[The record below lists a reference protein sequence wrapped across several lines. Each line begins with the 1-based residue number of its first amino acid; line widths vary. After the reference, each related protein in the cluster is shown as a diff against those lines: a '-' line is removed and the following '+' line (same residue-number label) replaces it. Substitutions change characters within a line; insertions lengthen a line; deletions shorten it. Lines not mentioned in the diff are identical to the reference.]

1 VTRGEIYRTSERLP
15 ERGHKPGF
23 YVIVSRRFVVE
34 NDDISTVICAPVYSA
49 VLGVATEIV
58 LGPEEGLPRT
68 SAVRCDFLSLVFK
81 RRLTTLVGRLPASKL
96 IELERAIAIALQ
108 LP

>member
-23 YVIVSRRFVVE
+23 YVVVSRRFVVE
-34 NDDISTVICAPVYSA
+34 NDDIATVICAPVYSA

-58 LGPEEGLPRT
+58 VGPEEGVPRT
-68 SAVRCDFLSLVFK
+68 SGVRCDFLSLIFK
-81 RRLTTLVGRLPASKL
+81 RKLTTLVGRLPASRL
-96 IELERAIAIALQ
+96 VELDRAIAIALD